1 MVVLDRQR
9 GCPPARDGLIQ
20 RPRLLAMLR
29 HDPGV
34 PLVAVLAPAGY
45 GKTSLLGEWLER
57 EDRLS
62 AWVTLRARHADPV
75 QLLRE
80 VADALALAGL
90 LVPAVDLLDEMDAA
104 DPDIFGV
111 VIPGLCN
118 AMAHLDR
125 GVVLVLDDLH
135 MLDES
140 PPAQRVIAG
149 ILEHLPAGAQ
159 LALASRTE
167 PRLRLGR
174 MRAHRASCELR
185 FDDLSMDHA
194 EAAELLHLAGIELVG
209 SQVELLRQRTE
220 GWPAGLYLAALSLRD
235 QEDLDAA
242 LERFAGDDHVVL
254 DYLRD
259 EYLCELSD
267 EALELLIRGAILPAL
282 HGPLCDALL
291 ERSGSTSL
299 LETLARGNLLL
310 GPQDRSHEWYRCHGL
325 LRDALLR
332 ELRRED
338 PQGELVVELH
348 RRASAWHVEH
358 GDLDSSIQHAVAAG
372 DAQRA
377 GELLWENL
385 PHYVTRGRNPVV
397 QGWLEQFS
405 SAQIAADPS
414 LAAVA
419 AHSSLASGDI
429 RMAEH
434 WGLAAAGGLA
444 RDLAS
449 PTLASLPA
457 GVAIIEAA
465 VGRHGVVPMGRD
477 ASRAYELEPQDSPW
491 RSLCCLFLGV
501 SDHLAG
507 DRVLAREHLEEG
519 VHRSA
524 AEAPNI
530 EALCLAQLATLTSE
544 EGDWQAGAELVDRA
558 VTQVDQHGLGGYPT
572 SALIFAV
579 SAAVRSHIG
588 HVDEGK
594 RDLHR
599 ATRLMTL
606 LDDFIPWYEAETRI
620 ALARAA
626 LQLADIRLARTLLAE
641 ASHLARRVPDA
652 TVFRTWLDEIWEQV
666 DTAATS
672 ALSGPAALTMAEL
685 RILRFLPTHL
695 SFREIGLRL
704 HVSTNTVKTQAH
716 AVYRK
721 LEVSS
726 RSEAVARAGE
736 IGLLDA

>member
-1 MVVLDRQR
+1 MVVLERQR
-9 GCPPARDGLIQ
+9 GCPPSRDGLIQ
-20 RPRLLAMLR
+20 RSRLLAMLR
-29 HDPGV
+29 RDPGV
-34 PLVAVLAPAGY
+34 PLLTLVAPAGY
-45 GKTSLLGEWLER
+45 GKTSLLWEWIAHE
-57 EDRLS
+57 ERLS
-62 AWVTLRARHADPV
+62 AWVTLGERHEDSLL
-75 QLLRE
+75 LLRE
-80 VADALALAGL
+80 VADALAQAGL
-90 LVPAVDLLDEMDAA
+90 LAPAVDLLDELDTA
-104 DPDIFGV
+104 DPDVYGT
-111 VIPGLCN
+111 VIPGLCD

-125 GVVLVLDDLH
+125 GVVVVLDDLH
-135 MLDES
+135 VLDNS
-140 PPAQRVIAG
+140 PHARRVVAG
-149 ILEHLPAGAQ
+149 ILERLPAGAQ

-167 PRLRLGR
+167 PQLRLGR
-174 MRAHRASCELR
+174 MRAHRAVCELR
-185 FDDLSMDHA
+185 FADLAMDDA
-194 EAAELLHLAGIELVG
+194 EARELLRVTGIELAD
-209 SQVELLRQRTE
+209 SDVELLGQRTE

-235 QEDLDAA
+235 QEDLDVA
-242 LERFAGDDHVVL
+242 LARFAGDDHVVL

-259 EYLCELSD
+259 EYLSELSR
-267 EALELLIRGAILPAL
+267 EAIELLTRCAILPAL
-282 HGPLCDALL
+282 HGPLCDAVL

-299 LETLARGNLLL
+299 LDALARSNLLL
-310 GPQDRSHEWYRCHGL
+310 GPLDRSHEWYRCHGL

-338 PQGELVVELH
+338 PQGELTIELH
-348 RRASAWHVEH
+348 RRASAWHADH
-358 GDLDSSIQHAVAAG
+358 GDLDSSIEHAVAAR
-372 DAQRA
+372 DAHRA

-385 PHYVTRGRNPVV
+385 PHYVTHGQNPLV

-405 SAQIAADPS
+405 STQIAADPS

-434 WGLAAAGGLA
+434 WGLVAAGGLA
-444 RDLAS
+444 RSVA
-449 PTLASLPA
+449 PATVASLPA

-477 ASRAYELEPQDSPW
+477 AARAYALEPQDSPW

-507 DRVLAREHLEEG
+507 DRALAREHLEEG

-524 AEAPNI
+524 VEAPNI
-530 EALCLAQLATLTSE
+530 EALCLAQLATITSE
-544 EGDWQAGAELVDRA
+544 EGDWQSGAELVDRA
-558 VTQVDQHGLGGYPT
+558 VTQVDRHGLGGYPT

-594 RDLHR
+594 RDLGR
-599 ATRLMTL
+599 AMRLMTML
-606 LDDFIPWYEAETRI
+606 GDFIPWYEAETRI

-652 TVFRTWLDEIWEQV
+652 TVFRAWLDEIWEQV

-721 LEVSS
+721 LGVSS
-726 RSEAVARAGE
+726 RSEAVTRAGE

>member
-1 MVVLDRQR
+1 MVVLERQR
-9 GCPPARDGLIQ
+9 GCPPSREGLIQ
-20 RPRLLAMLR
+20 RTRLLARLG
-29 HDPGV
+29 HDSDV
-34 PLVAVLAPAGY
+34 PLLAVVAPAGY
-45 GKTSLLGEWLER
+45 GKTNLLWEWLGR
-57 EDRLS
+57 EDRFS
-62 AWVTLRARHADPV
+62 AWVTLGERHADPV
-75 QLLRE
+75 LLLRE
-80 VADALALAGL
+80 IADALALGGL
-90 LVPAVDLLDEMDAA
+90 LAPAVGLLNELDTD
-104 DPDIFGV
+104 DPDIFGA
-111 VIPGLCN
+111 VIPDLCD
-118 AMAHLDR
+118 ALAHLDR

-135 MLDES
+135 LIDES
-140 PPAQRVIAG
+140 PPALRVLG
-149 ILEHLPAGAQ
+149 GLLEHLPAGVQ

-167 PRLRLGR
+167 PPLHLGR
-174 MRAHRASCELR
+174 MRVHRTICELR
-185 FDDLSMDHA
+185 FEDLSMDHA
-194 EAAELLHLAGIELVG
+194 EANELLRLAGSGLSDGGI
-209 SQVELLRQRTE
+209 ELLRQRTE

-254 DYLRD
+254 DYLRE
-259 EYLCELSD
+259 EYLSELSG
-267 EALELLIRGAILPAL
+267 EAIELLTHGAILPAL

-291 ERSGSTSL
+291 GRSGSTSL
-299 LETLARGNLLL
+299 LEALARGNLLL
-310 GPQDRSHEWYRCHGL
+310 APLDRSREWYRCHGL

-348 RRASAWHVEH
+348 RRASAWHEEH
-358 GDLDSSIQHAVAAG
+358 GDLDSSIQHAVSAG
-372 DAQRA
+372 DAHRA

-385 PHYVTRGRNPVV
+385 PHYVTRGRNPLV

-434 WGLAAAGGLA
+434 WGLAAAGSLA
-444 RDLAS
+444 RTVPS
-449 PTLASLPA
+449 PTVSSLPA

-477 ASRAYELEPQDSPW
+477 AFRAYELEPQDSPW

-507 DRVLAREHLEEG
+507 DRALAREHLEEG

-544 EGDWQAGAELVDRA
+544 EGDWQSGAEFVDRA
-558 VTQVDQHGLGGYPT
+558 VAQVDQHGLGGYPT

-579 SAAVRSHIG
+579 SAAVRSRIG

-594 RDLHR
+594 RDLAR
-599 ATRLMTL
+599 ATRLMAL
-606 LDDFIPWYEAETRI
+606 LGDFIPWYEAETRI

-652 TVFRTWLDEIWEQV
+652 TVFHTWLDEIWEQV

>member
-1 MVVLDRQR
+1 
-9 GCPPARDGLIQ
+9 
-20 RPRLLAMLR
+20 MLR
-29 HDPGV
+29 REPDV
-34 PLVAVLAPAGY
+34 PLLTLVAPAGY
-45 GKTSLLGEWLER
+45 GKTSLLWEWLAH
-57 EDRLS
+57 EDCLS
-62 AWVTLRARHADPV
+62 AWVTLRDRHGDPLL
-75 QLLRE
+75 LLRE
-80 VADALALAGL
+80 IADALAQAGL
-90 LVPAVDLLDEMDAA
+90 IVPAVDLLDKLDTA
-104 DPDIFGV
+104 DPDIFDGL
-111 VIPGLCN
+111 ILGLCN

-125 GVVLVLDDLH
+125 GVVLVLDNLH
-135 MLDES
+135 VLDQS
-140 PPAQRVIAG
+140 AHALRAIAC
-149 ILEHLPAGAQ
+149 IVEHLPTTGAQ

-167 PRLRLGR
+167 PQLLHLGR
-174 MRAHRASCELR
+174 LRAHRAVRELR
-185 FDDLSMDHA
+185 FEDLRMDRG
-194 EAAELLHLAGIELVG
+194 EASELLRVAGVELTG
-209 SQVELLRQRTE
+209 SEVELLRQRTE

-235 QEDLDAA
+235 QPDLNMA
-242 LERFAGDDHVVL
+242 LERFAGDDHVVV

-259 EYLCELSD
+259 EYLSGLSD
-267 EALELLIRGAILPAL
+267 EEIELLTRGAILATL

-291 ERSGSTSL
+291 ERSGSTAL
-299 LETLARGNLLL
+299 LEALARGNLLL
-310 GPQDRSHEWYRCHGL
+310 APLDRSREWYRCHGL
-325 LRDALLR
+325 LREALLR

-338 PQGELVVELH
+338 PEGELSIELH
-348 RRASAWHVEH
+348 RRASVWHAEH
-358 GDLDSSIQHAVAAG
+358 GDLDSSIRHAVAAG

-385 PHYVTRGRNPVV
+385 PHYLTQGQNSLV

-419 AHSSLASGDI
+419 AHSALASGDI
-429 RMAEH
+429 RMAER

-444 RDLAS
+444 RAATPPS
-449 PTLASLPA
+449 VASLPA

-465 VGRHGVVPMGRD
+465 VGRHGVLPMGRV
-477 ASRAYELEPQDSPW
+477 AARAYELEPLDSPW

-501 SDHLAG
+501 AGHLSG
-507 DRVLAREHLEEG
+507 DRALAREHLEEG

-524 AEAPNI
+524 VEAPNI
-530 EALCLAQLATLTSE
+530 EALCLAQLATITSE

-558 VTQVDQHGLGGYPT
+558 VAQVDRHDLGAYPT

-594 RDLHR
+594 RDLAR
-599 ATRLMTL
+599 ATRLMGML
-606 LDDFIPWYEAETRI
+606 GDFIPWYEAETRI

-652 TVFRTWLDEIWEQV
+652 AVFRVWLDEIWEQV

-672 ALSGPAALTMAEL
+672 ALSGSAALTMAEL

-721 LEVSS
+721 LGVSS